1 MTNLSLSR
9 TSISRA
15 VLSRTVLSRSRR
27 PVKNGLR
34 SFWRRTKN
42 IGACRLGATAV
53 EFAIVAPLFLSMT
66 LGLMEMGR
74 AMWIK
79 SALQYACEETAR
91 YYMVNNGASTTTL
104 KAQAQTFLSDT
115 GVTIATNPFTSS
127 LDTSTTPDTMTITAT
142 YTFQA
147 LFIPFPF
154 PDVTLNAKSVV
165 RANS

>member
-9 TSISRA
+9 T
-15 VLSRTVLSRSRR
+15 VLSRSWR
-27 PVKNGLR
+27 PVKDRFR
-34 SFWRRTKN
+34 SFWRRAKG

-66 LGLMEMGR
+66 LGMVEMGR

-79 SALQYACEETAR
+79 ASLQYACEETAR
-91 YYMVNNGASTTTL
+91 YYMVNNSASAATL
-104 KAQAQTFLSDT
+104 KTQAQTFLADT
-115 GVTIATNPFTSS
+115 GVTIATNPFSTTV
-127 LDTSTTPDTMTITAT
+127 DTSTTPDTMTVTAT

-165 RANS
+165 RANSS